1 MLERMLSFYIFVFV
15 SFTAVVFQCD
25 GAPVVYTITYQQY
38 TTVQIGWTQQQV
50 TQNIGSAGNLVS
62 QTGTGNTAIT
72 IIKYTGSQSPL
83 AVATFLFQGGYLFS
97 KTQVGLDTTVYTIT
111 LAQYTA
117 IEIRWTRDQ
126 ATKLVGSAGCNAS
139 EAGTANTAMIIVQ
152 YKAAGTTFGIVTLG
166 FVGGKIVSKSE
177 IGFATTVSNKINLLQ
192 YNTIQIGWTQQQ
204 VTTLLGG
211 SGTIVSQ
218 AGTQAAVTFL
228 FLGGILSTKSQSGL
242 DTGIYTMTYQQFTT
256 IEIGWTRDQVT
267 NVVGSAG
274 CNGSEGGSGNTAVI
288 VVRFTAAGAAFGNAD
303 LTFINGKLTA
313 KTGIGY
319 FLTISNK
326 ITLQQY
332 NTIQLGWTQQQ
343 VTALLG
349 GSGTL
354 ISQSGVQGS
363 TSQTSIVLYTGGA
376 SSSASALITFQG
388 GIVYSKTQANLDT
401 GVYMI
406 TQQQFASLQ
415 IGWTRDQVTQFI
427 GNAGN
432 VASEAGTGNVAAVN
446 VQYKVVGTVIGTVN
460 LIFSGGKLY
469 IKTGFGFK

>member
-1 MLERMLSFYIFVFV
+1 IFVFV

-25 GAPVVYTITYQQY
+25 SAPIVYTITYQQY

-62 QTGTGNTAIT
+62 QSGTGNTAIT

-83 AVATFLFQGGYLFS
+83 AVATFLFQGGILLS
-97 KTQVGLDTTVYTIT
+97 KAQIGLDTTVYTIT

-117 IEIRWTRDQ
+117 IQTDWTRDQ
-126 ATKLVGSAGCNAS
+126 VTKLVGSAGCNVS
-139 EAGTANTAMIIVQ
+139 EAGTGNIAVVIVQ
-152 YKAAGTTFGIVTLG
+152 YKTAGTTFGIVSLG
-166 FVGGKIVSKSE
+166 FVGGKIVSKTE
-177 IGFATTVSNKINLLQ
+177 VGFASTVTNKINLLQ

-218 AGTQAAVTFL
+218 SGTQGSPYQITIVQYVGSQSSLTAVTFL
-228 FLGGILSTKSQSGL
+228 FQGGILSSKAQIGL

-274 CNGSEGGSGNTAVI
+274 CNVSEAGSGSTAVI
-288 VVRFTAAGAAFGNAD
+288 IVQFTAAGAAFGNAD
-303 LTFINGKLTA
+303 LTFINGKLTT

-319 FLTISNK
+319 FLAISNK

-332 NTIQLGWTQQQ
+332 STTQIGWTQQQ
-343 VTALLG
+343 VTTLLG

-363 TSQTSIVLYTGGA
+363 QYQITMVQYTGA
-376 SSSASALITFQG
+376 VSSSALALITFQG
-388 GIVYSKTQANLDT
+388 GIVYGKTQANLDT

-406 TQQQFASLQ
+406 TQQQYTSLQ

-432 VASEAGTGNVAAVN
+432 VASE
-446 VQYKVVGTVIGTVN
+446 
-460 LIFSGGKLY
+460 
-469 IKTGFGFK
+469 